1 MSIPSFRHSALVRHP
16 DRSIFEPV
24 VRSSFRQYFVSG
36 AWADV
41 LPPDFAIGAAG
52 AADAATIKPRPTV
65 TRTFTIAVTPL
76 LRRPDGSCA
85 VCRREPP
92 FDGKSLAIDTD
103 RLPVCPA
110 RWSFVAR

>member
-1 MSIPSFRHSALVRHP
+1 
-16 DRSIFEPV
+16 
-24 VRSSFRQYFVSG
+24 
-36 AWADV
+36 
-41 LPPDFAIGAAG
+41 LPPDAATGAAG

-85 VCRREPP
+85 GGSGEPR
-92 FDGKSLAIDTD
+92 FDGKPRAVDTG

-110 RWSFVAR
+110 RWSFVGLARPKSSNGAGVAH